1 MAESAHL
8 SLRNGLLLVVESRE
22 LGPEDGNCLY
32 PLKGIVLNAQVTDF
46 LSDIIMG
53 LRENAFKKIT
63 PMGEK
68 ATKGNHE
75 SYQGPI

>member
-32 PLKGIVLNAQVTDF
+32 PLKGIVLNAQDY
-46 LSDIIMG
+46 SSEGSMSSIMS
-53 LRENAFKKIT
+53 RVRF
-63 PMGEK
+63 
-68 ATKGNHE
+68 
-75 SYQGPI
+75 